1 MNSEKTLATKVAI
14 KYLDSNGDGIVSSE
28 EEEGTMEQAVTAAT
42 IAAAGLGLMAINESS
57 KKHDVGTS
65 HVKVSPKEMSKLKPI
80 TNEKG
85 NLTHYENDDGKK
97 VADKDGWKLDSS
109 GKKVHRGI
117 VTTSA
122 SKVVDFGLGKTIKAS
137 DSNIISKSSSQSKEK
152 STDQQNPPSNDTVQ
166 QDSKDRSHNE
176 LLNLD
181 KKSISNNTES
191 SNDIKEKIDKVEKI
205 PNEDVG
211 RSKVSH
217 MIDNELKTAEKGSD
231 KEKALRQA
239 KTSLKGGG

>member
-122 SKVVDFGLGKTIKAS
+122 VGAVKMADKVKTNLFSPTTRS
-137 DSNIISKSSSQSKEK
+137 DESIEK